1 MTCSM
6 CVMPPLHP
14 FSDMNISIREPFP
27 TVMQRDSMQCGV
39 ACLTAVSRY
48 FGARYTTVNDIDK
61 VCHATTEGVSMQALR
76 DGASKI
82 GMRTAAGR
90 LTLDRLEFYSGYP
103 MILHWD
109 QNHFVVLYRVSRKG
123 RRFHIFDPGKGRI
136 TYNREDFLRH
146 WATTTADDGQPA
158 GIAMVLAADSNFKV
172 ASKADRRRH
181 SSLRRLWPYMEPFKK
196 HFVHLILGLVLGCV
210 LQLIMPFMTQAI
222 VDIGIHN
229 KSIGFIWLVLLGELM
244 IVLGRTATDF
254 VRRWL
259 LLHISVR
266 VNIALVSAFFRKL
279 IRLPMTFF
287 DTKLTGD
294 IIQRMSDHARVQN
307 FLTNETLGVTF
318 SMLSFV
324 IFGAVLA
331 FYNWLIFGVFVGGSA
346 LYAMWLMMF
355 MRRRKV
361 LDYEIFELQARNQN
375 QTYQFVTTMQEIKLQ
390 GCADRRRHEWEDT
403 QMAIV
408 GVQTRALKLRQ
419 TQEAGGIFINELKNI
434 VITVLAATAVI
445 GGDIT
450 LGAML
455 AIQYIIGQLNSP
467 VDQLMNFII
476 AFQDVRISLDRI
488 NEIRNRPL
496 ECTDRRV
503 RKLPEGDRSIRFD
516 NLSFKYDPHALND
529 TLSDISL
536 EIPQGKVTA
545 IVGASGSGK
554 TTLVKLM
561 LGYFS
566 DIRGKIGIGSG
577 DLLSL
582 EPRMWR
588 ERCGA
593 VMQEGVI
600 FSDTIAHN
608 IATQDYTDIDLER
621 LEHAARVACIHDF
634 VMGLPL
640 RYETKIG
647 GDGVGLSLGQRQRI
661 LIARAVY
668 KNPDYIFLDEATNSL
683 DAANEHDIVENLRD
697 FYKGRT
703 VVIVAHRLSTVRDA
717 DQIVV
722 LDKGSIVEQ
731 GTHDALVNVKGHY
744 YNLIKNQL
752 ELGA

>member
-1 MTCSM
+1 MK
-6 CVMPPLHP
+6 
-14 FSDMNISIREPFP
+14 FP
-27 TVMQRDSMQCGV
+27 IKKRYSVVMQHDAMQCGV
-39 ACLTAVSRY
+39 ACLTAI
-48 FGARYTTVNDIDK
+48 ARYHGAHYSLADVEEY
-61 VCHATTEGVSMQALR
+61 CHPTTEGVSMKALC
-76 DGASKI
+76 D
-82 GMRTAAGR
+82 AAEMLQFRHYVGR
-90 LTLDRLEFYSGYP
+90 IPLDQLKDIDEGP

-109 QNHFVVLYRVSRKG
+109 QSHFVVLYKVSRDGK
-123 RRFHIFDPGKGRI
+123 RYHIGDPAKGRI
-136 TYNREDFLRH
+136 TYSREEFMRH
-146 WATTTADDGQPA
+146 WDTVPDENGTLR
-158 GIAMVLAADSNFKV
+158 GIAMLLKPQSTNFKQTNRWL
-172 ASKADRRRH
+172 KERH
-181 SSLRRLWPYMEPFKK
+181 DPFRCLYPCLEFFKV
-196 HFVHLILGLVLGCV
+196 HFVHLILGLLLGCV

-222 VDIGIHN
+222 VDTGIHN
-229 KSIGFIWLVLLGELM
+229 KNIGFIWLILLGELM

-259 LLHISVR
+259 LLHISMR
-266 VNIALVSAFFRKL
+266 VNITLVSNYFRRL
-279 IRLPMTFF
+279 VLLPMTFF

-294 IIQRMSDHARVQN
+294 ILQRMADNVRVQN

-318 SMLSFV
+318 SMLSFL
-324 IFGAVLA
+324 IFGGVLA
-331 FYNWLIFGVFVGGSA
+331 FYNLIIFAVFVGCSA
-346 LYAMWLMMF
+346 LYAVWVTMF
-355 MRRRKV
+355 LRRRKV
-361 LDYEIFELQARNQN
+361 LDYELFELQARNQN

-503 RKLPEGDRSIRFD
+503 RKMPEGDRSIRFD

-582 EPRMWR
+582 EPEMWR

-608 IATQDYTDIDLER
+608 IATRDYTDIALER

-731 GTHDALVNVKGHY
+731 GTHDTLVNVKGHY

>member
-1 MTCSM
+1 
-6 CVMPPLHP
+6 
-14 FSDMNISIREPFP
+14 
-27 TVMQRDSMQCGV
+27 MQRDSMQCGV
-39 ACLTAVSRY
+39 ACLTAVARY

-90 LTLDRLEFYSGYP
+90 LKIDRLVFYSGYP

-136 TYNREDFLRH
+136 TYKLEDFLRH
-146 WATTTADDGQPA
+146 WAATTADDGQPA
-158 GIAMVLAADSNFKV
+158 GIAMVLYPDSNFKV

-390 GCADRRRHEWEDT
+390 GCDNRRRHEWEDT
-403 QMAIV
+403 QMDLLN
-408 GVQTRALKLRQ
+408 VQMRSLRLRQ

-434 VITVLAATAVI
+434 VITVLAASAVI
-445 GGDIT
+445 TGNIS

-467 VDQLMNFII
+467 VDQLMNFILSL
-476 AFQDVRISLDRI
+476 QDMKLSLERI
-488 NEIRNRPL
+488 NEIHNLPAENENRYKRLDDKRNKVIDP
-496 ECTDRRV
+496 
-503 RKLPEGDRSIRFD
+503 DRSITLD
-516 NLSFKYDPHALND
+516 NISFRYDPHAPAD
-529 TLSDISL
+529 TLSDINL
-536 EIPQGKVTA
+536 KIPQGRVTA

-561 LGYFS
+561 LAYF
-566 DIRGKIGIGSG
+566 DDMKGKIGIGSH
-577 DLLSL
+577 DLMELD
-582 EPRMWR
+582 PTIWR
-588 ERCGA
+588 DGCGV

-600 FSDTIAHN
+600 FSDSIAHN
-608 IATQDYTDIDLER
+608 IATAGYTDIDLER

-634 VMGLPL
+634 IMGLPL

-647 GDGVGLSLGQRQRI
+647 RDGVGLSLGQRQRI

-668 KNPDYIFLDEATNSL
+668 KNPDFIFLDEATNSL
-683 DAANEHDIVENLRD
+683 DAANEHAIVENLRD

-703 VVIVAHRLSTVRDA
+703 VVVVAHRLSTVRDA

-722 LDKGSIVEQ
+722 LDKGRIVEQ
-731 GTHDALVNVKGHY
+731 GTHDSLVEAHGHY

>member
-6 CVMPPLHP
+6 CAKPPLYP
-14 FSDMNISIREPFP
+14 YPDMNISIPRPFP

-39 ACLTAVSRY
+39 ACLTAVARH
-48 FGARYTTVNDIDK
+48 FGARYLTITEVEQ
-61 VCHATTEGVSMQALR
+61 VCHATTEGVSLQAMC
-76 DGASKI
+76 DGAKKI
-82 GMRTAAGR
+82 GMRTAAG
-90 LTLDRLEFYSGYP
+90 LMGIGGLKLYCIYP

-109 QNHFVVLYRVSRKG
+109 QNHFVVLYRVSHNGNRY
-123 RRFHIFDPGKGRI
+123 HISDPAKGRI
-136 TYNREDFLRH
+136 TYNREEFLRH
-146 WATTTADDGQPA
+146 WATANDDDEPA
-158 GIAMVLAADSNFKV
+158 GIVMLLAPTTDFKAMRKY
-172 ASKADRRRH
+172 RRSRT
-181 SSLRRLWPYMEPFKK
+181 SVRRIMRYMEPFRK
-196 HFVHLILGLVLGCV
+196 HFVHLVLGLLLGCV

-266 VNIALVSAFFRKL
+266 VNIALVRDFFRKL
-279 IRLPMTFF
+279 ICLPMTFF

-324 IFGAVLA
+324 IFGVVLA
-331 FYNWLIFGVFVGGSA
+331 VYDWMIFGVFVGGSM
-346 LYAMWLMMF
+346 LYAMWLIMF

-375 QTYQFVTTMQEIKLQ
+375 QTYQFVTTMQEVKLQ
-390 GCADRRRHEWEDT
+390 GCDNRRRHEWEDT
-403 QMAIV
+403 QMRLLD
-408 GVQTRALKLRQ
+408 VQMRALRLRQ

-434 VITVLAATAVI
+434 VITVLAASAVI
-445 GGDIT
+445 TGNIT

-467 VDQLMNFII
+467 VEQLMNFILSL
-476 AFQDVRISLDRI
+476 QDVKLSLERI
-488 NEIRNRPL
+488 NEIHTLPAENEHRSLSLKDSDTDHTITL
-496 ECTDRRV
+496 ENV
-503 RKLPEGDRSIRFD
+503 
-516 NLSFKYDPHALND
+516 SFKYDPHGAAE
-529 TLSDISL
+529 TLSDINL
-536 EIPQGKVTA
+536 TIPQGRVTA

-561 LGYFS
+561 LAYFT
-566 DIRGKIGIGSG
+566 DMRGKIGVGPH
-577 DLLSL
+577 DMMDMD
-582 EPRMWR
+582 PTFWR
-588 ERCGA
+588 DKCGV
-593 VMQEGVI
+593 VMQDGVI
-600 FSDTIAHN
+600 FSDSIAHN
-608 IATQDYTDIDLER
+608 IATADYKDIDLER
-621 LEHAARVACIHDF
+621 LENAARVACIHDF
-634 VMGLPL
+634 IMGLPL

-647 GDGVGLSLGQRQRI
+647 RDGVGLSLGQRQRI

-668 KNPDYIFLDEATNSL
+668 KNPDFIFLDEATNSL
-683 DAANEHDIVENLRD
+683 DAANEHAIVENLRD

-703 VVIVAHRLSTVRDA
+703 VVVVAHRLSTVRDA

-722 LDKGSIVEQ
+722 LDKGRIVEQ
-731 GTHDALVNVKGHY
+731 GNHESLVEARGHY